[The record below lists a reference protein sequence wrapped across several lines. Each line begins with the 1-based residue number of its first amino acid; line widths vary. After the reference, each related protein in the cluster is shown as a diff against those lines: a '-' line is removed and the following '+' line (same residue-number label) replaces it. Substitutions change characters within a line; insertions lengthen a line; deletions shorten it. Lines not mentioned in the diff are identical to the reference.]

1 LVAFLITRGGVWRG
15 TEGSPKL
22 SFVVEMAEKEY
33 EKAQSDYR
41 SDMQTKNTN
50 IFQYVATIQLL
61 KQRLREQSR

>member
-1 LVAFLITRGGVWRG
+1 
-15 TEGSPKL
+15 
-22 SFVVEMAEKEY
+22 MAEKEY